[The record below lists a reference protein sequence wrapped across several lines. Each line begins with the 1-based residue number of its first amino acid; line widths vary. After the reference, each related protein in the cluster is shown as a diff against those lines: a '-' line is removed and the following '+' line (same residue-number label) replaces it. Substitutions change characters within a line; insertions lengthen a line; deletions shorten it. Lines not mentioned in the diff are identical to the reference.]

1 VFLDVISQYL
11 IIGGAILIILVAII
25 VLRNK
30 QFGMKSHHKIQA
42 VGLIGLTLVALIA
55 LIASLAFNQEFA
67 ALISV
72 ASAAVGAIGG
82 FLSHKPTTPNR
93 TILSPIQDK
102 MIDNGKQL
110 NFSIA
115 GISTAGYNMN
125 YFITFKPQ
133 LPETEK
139 PILNSTT
146 GEFSWTP
153 GLKFLHDEKDKEFIV
168 TFTVTD
174 GMGGTDS
181 RDMKIKVNKA

>member
-1 VFLDVISQYL
+1 MDAISQYL
-11 IIGGAILIILVAII
+11 IIGGAILIILVAIY

-30 QFGMKSHHKIQA
+30 KFEMKSHHKIQA
-42 VGLIGLTLVALIA
+42 VGLIGLTLVALVA
-55 LIASLAFNQEFA
+55 LIASLALKQEFT
-67 ALISV
+67 ALIAV
-72 ASAAVGAIGG
+72 ASGAVGAIGG

-93 TILSPIQDK
+93 TILSPIEDK
-102 MIDNGKQL
+102 MIDNGEPL

-125 YFITFKPQ
+125 YSMTFKSP

-146 GEFSWTP
+146 GGFSWTP
-153 GLKFLHDEKDKEFIV
+153 GLTFEDDEKDKEFMV